1 MVSVGNSLESIAV
14 IPDGNRRYARKY
26 NLPLQVA
33 YSKGFEKVNNILEWA
48 SEDRVKRMSFWAL
61 SLENYK
67 KRSSLELRALFG
79 LMKNKMQEALTSPE
93 FEERQARIKF
103 FGRLELLPENIHALV
118 RELEEKSAHKRKFEL
133 QIGIA
138 YSGQDEIMH
147 ASKELARKIA
157 SGDVSERQLDEMS
170 APDFSK
176 YLYTSFQPDLVIRTG
191 GVHRLSGFLPFQS
204 AYSEYYFSPRLWP
217 EFSRSDF
224 EKAIGHYESAERR
237 FGK

>member
-1 MVSVGNSLESIAV
+1 MRLENIAV

-26 NLPLQVA
+26 HLPLKVA
-33 YSKGFEKVNNILEWA
+33 YSKGFEKVNQILEWA
-48 SEDRVKRMSFWAL
+48 SEASVKRMSFWAL

-67 KRSSLELRALFG
+67 KRSPLELRALFG
-79 LMKNKMQEALTSPE
+79 LMKNKMLEALATPE
-93 FEERQARIKF
+93 FEQRGARISF
-103 FGRLELLPENIHALV
+103 FGKLELLPENILRLA
-118 RELEEKSAHKRKFEL
+118 RELEENSSHRKKFGL

-147 ASKELARKIA
+147 ASKQLAKELA
-157 SGDVSERQLDEMS
+157 SGRMSEKKLDEMG
-170 APDFSK
+170 AVDFSK
-176 YLYTSFQPDLVIRTG
+176 YLYTSIQPDLVIRTG

-224 EKAIGHYESAERR
+224 EKAVEHFESAERR

>member
-1 MVSVGNSLESIAV
+1 VSQLRLESIAV
-14 IPDGNRRYARKY
+14 IPDGNRRYSRKY

-33 YSKGFEKVNNILEWA
+33 YSKGFEKVNQLLDWA
-48 SEDRVKRMSFWAL
+48 SQDKVKHMSFWAL

-93 FEERQARIKF
+93 FERRDAKITF
-103 FGRLELLPENIHALV
+103 FGRLELLPQNIRSLV
-118 RELEEKSAHKRKFEL
+118 QELEQNSSHRKGFDM

-147 ASKELARKIA
+147 ASKQLAKELA
-157 SGDVSERQLDEMS
+157 SGKLSEKKLDEMN
-170 APDFSK
+170 ATDFSK
-176 YLYTSFQPDLVIRTG
+176 YLYTPLAPDLVIRTG

-217 EFSRSDF
+217 EFSRNDF
-224 EKAIGHYESAERR
+224 EKAVEYYESTDRR